1 MKDKNKEKK
10 MKKKTY
16 TMNFK
21 ANVKLGKG
29 LDPVSIDFS
38 LSTDNKDKE
47 LSLTWDEVFDKAVEE
62 AEKKYSNEDFPKMD
76 IENLFIVM
84 ENGIF
89 PIVAED
95 ADMKKVKEQTLVLP
109 YARYSLTPE
118 YKMFI
123 ELTEKGLIHG
133 EFDAEAMRKIID
145 VVNEDKK

>member
-1 MKDKNKEKK
+1 MLKRIGNVIE
-10 MKKKTY
+10 KKKTY

-21 ANVKLGKG
+21 ANVKLGRG

-76 IENLFIVM
+76 VEELFIVM
-84 ENGIF
+84 DNGVF

-95 ADMKKVKEQTLVLP
+95 ADMKKVSGQTLVLP
-109 YARYSLTPE
+109 YATYSLTSE
-118 YKMFI
+118 YKMFL
-123 ELTEKGLIHG
+123 ELTEKGLING
-133 EFDAEAMRKIID
+133 EFDAEAMRKVI
-145 VVNEDKK
+145 EAAKEMKS